1 VAWVAAGARIRVC
14 DLGQRPGACGE
25 LGHKRE
31 APPQLLMTS
40 RSALGNGCA
49 ECKRPGLWGLGR
61 RAQLSKKAIA
71 SVAEA
76 RLFYVE
82 RCDAFESK

>member
-1 VAWVAAGARIRVC
+1 
-14 DLGQRPGACGE
+14 
-25 LGHKRE
+25 
-31 APPQLLMTS
+31 MTS